1 MDVQIGKY
9 KMGDFGLK
17 LLGVDL
23 GTPSV
28 RKSTVTIPGRNGALD
43 LTEAITGFPVYD
55 NAIHKLTFDFKDGT
69 YSTWLSKASDIRG
82 KLHGRRLPVIFGDDG
97 YYYDARVSVDS
108 SKLNQH
114 SSQYLVHG
122 IQNCLPHR
130 KFWGR

>member
-55 NAIHKLTFDFKDGT
+55 NATHKLTFDFKDGT

-108 SKLNQH
+108 TKFET
-114 SSQYLVHG
+114 LVFF
-122 IQNCLPHR
+122 R
-130 KFWGR
+130 

>member
-55 NAIHKLTFDFKDGT
+55 NATHKLTFDFKDGT

-97 YYYDARVSVDS
+97 P
-108 SKLNQH
+108 L
-114 SSQYLVHG
+114 L
-122 IQNCLPHR
+122 
-130 KFWGR
+130 

>member
-43 LTEAITGFPVYD
+43 LTEAITGFPV
-55 NAIHKLTFDFKDGT
+55 
-69 YSTWLSKASDIRG
+69 
-82 KLHGRRLPVIFGDDG
+82 
-97 YYYDARVSVDS
+97 
-108 SKLNQH
+108 
-114 SSQYLVHG
+114 
-122 IQNCLPHR
+122 
-130 KFWGR
+130 

>member
-43 LTEAITGFPVYD
+43 LTEAITGFPVWFFRNYPLLLLYPMYL
-55 NAIHKLTFDFKDGT
+55 NF
-69 YSTWLSKASDIRG
+69 AS
-82 KLHGRRLPVIFGDDG
+82 
-97 YYYDARVSVDS
+97 S
-108 SKLNQH
+108 
-114 SSQYLVHG
+114 
-122 IQNCLPHR
+122 NCLPHLPYIVR
-130 KFWGR
+130 FIIFNLLLVPSTNPLL

>member
-55 NAIHKLTFDFKDGT
+55 NATHKLTFDFKDGT
-69 YSTWLSKASDIRG
+69 YSTCCQK
-82 KLHGRRLPVIFGDDG
+82 PVTSAGNCTAG
-97 YYYDARVSVDS
+97 GSRS
-108 SKLNQH
+108 S
-114 SSQYLVHG
+114 SG
-122 IQNCLPHR
+122 MTAIITMP
-130 KFWGR
+130 G